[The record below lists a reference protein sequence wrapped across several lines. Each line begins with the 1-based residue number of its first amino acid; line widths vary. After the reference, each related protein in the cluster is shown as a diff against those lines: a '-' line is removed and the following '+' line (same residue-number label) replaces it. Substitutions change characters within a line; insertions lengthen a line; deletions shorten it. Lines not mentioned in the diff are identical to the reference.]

1 MSRRIGVNE
10 FMQYDFVPPHAA
22 GAIGLIVVNNFQ
34 GASIRTLYEGNVV
47 EPRTFTTVAAFQDDE
62 QFFFDADEDRGLSD

>member
-1 MSRRIGVNE
+1 MYKVVNS
-10 FMQYDFVPPHAA
+10 HSA